1 MLGPDRLS
9 AVKQR
14 RELDLLG
21 PSAEVHV
28 SPATTAELPAMVDI
42 AVRSIPGV
50 RVALRTVERIHR
62 FHPQSIFA
70 FRLDG
75 RIKGG
80 IAFLFLNAIGF
91 DALILDEMNISD
103 PDTRFLAR
111 PGEEPAALYV
121 WALAAE
127 GRAVAGCGNICAL
140 MRRPPYGRADYYA
153 QPATADGLRFSRQV
167 GLYRV
172 PSFQRDLWTYQRM
185 VNRGGAVPLRA
196 VA

>member
-1 MLGPDRLS
+1 MLGADRLS

-14 RELDLLG
+14 HELDLLG
-21 PSAEVHV
+21 PSREVHV

-50 RVALRTVERIHR
+50 RVALSAVERIHR
-62 FHPQSIFA
+62 FYPESIFT

-75 RIKGG
+75 RIRGG

-91 DALILDEMNISD
+91 EALILDEMDISA

-127 GRAVAGCGNICAL
+127 GRSVAGCGNICTL
-140 MRRPPYGRADYYA
+140 LRRPPYSRADYYA
-153 QPATADGLRFSRQV
+153 QPATADGLRFSKQV

-185 VNRGGAVPLRA
+185 INRAAAEPLRA